1 MPNRSASATAEPTK
15 EPASVEI
22 DRTKL
27 PPVVPRRRLRNLI
40 ARFKNTLGLYQW
52 IQREHGTMVRY
63 RILGFEFCLLSD
75 PELVEE
81 VIYTKR
87 ALFEKGFLY
96 KRGLLLPRP
105 TIITGDGEE
114 HKERRRLV
122 QPYFHRRMLG
132 TYSSIM
138 AEQGAAMRDSW
149 QDGESLDM
157 YKTAHEL
164 TLSISLRIFFGNTLQ
179 VDTTMLR
186 RVFKLFVIDLGLALL
201 MGRGLRRL
209 ILFSFRRLHRAY
221 REMSE
226 QIITLVKAARADE
239 TERVDLI
246 SYLARAT
253 NEDGEYAFDEVEV
266 VDEALE
272 MLVSSLSTTAV
283 TLTWATYYLSR
294 NPEARER
301 LEREVDETLAGRV
314 PTFEDY
320 EHLQY
325 TGAVIAEVLR
335 LAPPAY
341 YIGRRATED
350 CTIGGYFIPAGSN
363 VQFFYYLTQRDERYF
378 PQGDAFRPERWLEP
392 QPERPRCAYM
402 PFGAG
407 NRDCAG
413 EAFARLNLTF
423 ALANIVQKWRLD
435 LVSEEMPELKTLV
448 FYDIKNG
455 LPVVAS
461 ARNHES

>member
-1 MPNRSASATAEPTK
+1 MPNRSASATVKPTK
-15 EPASVEI
+15 EPASDEI

-27 PPVVPRRRLRNLI
+27 PPLVPRRRLRNLI
-40 ARFKNTLGLYQW
+40 ARFRNTLGLYQW

-63 RILGFEFCLLSD
+63 R
-75 PELVEE
+75 
-81 VIYTKR
+81 T
-87 ALFEKGFLY
+87 
-96 KRGLLLPRP
+96 
-105 TIITGDGEE
+105 
-114 HKERRRLV
+114 
-122 QPYFHRRMLG
+122 YFHRRMLG
-132 TYSSIM
+132 TYSAIM

-149 QDGESLDM
+149 KDGESLDM
-157 YKTAHEL
+157 YKKAHEL
-164 TLSISLRIFFGNTLQ
+164 TLAISLKIFFGNTLH

-226 QIITLVKAARADE
+226 QIITLVKDARADE

-253 NEDGEYAFDEVEV
+253 NEDGEYAFNEVEV

-283 TLTWATYYLSR
+283 TLTWATYYLAR

-301 LEREVDETLAGRV
+301 LEREIDETLAGRV

-363 VQFFYYLTQRDERYF
+363 VQFFFIT
-378 PQGDAFRPERWLEP
+378 
-392 QPERPRCAYM
+392 
-402 PFGAG
+402 
-407 NRDCAG
+407 
-413 EAFARLNLTF
+413 
-423 ALANIVQKWRLD
+423 
-435 LVSEEMPELKTLV
+435 
-448 FYDIKNG
+448 
-455 LPVVAS
+455 
-461 ARNHES
+461 